1 MPDIKISRTHSLGL
15 AEARKV
21 AYKWAEDAEK
31 KLDMECTYEEGK
43 TADEVQFTR
52 SGVDGTLKVTATGFD
67 LHAKLGFLLGAFKG
81 KIESEIEKN
90 LDALL
95 AKSAEKNA
103 EKSTAGAK
111 KAAAKKKA

>member
-43 TADEVQFTR
+43 TADEVQFKR

-95 AKSAEKNA
+95 AKSEVKA
-103 EKSTAGAK
+103 TATAK
-111 KAAAKKKA
+111 KAAPKKKA

>member
-1 MPDIKISRTHSLGL
+1 MADIKISREHSLGL
-15 AEARKV
+15 AQARKV
-21 AYKWAEDAEK
+21 AYKWAEDCEK

-43 TADEVQFTR
+43 TQDEVQFTR
-52 SGVDGTLKVTATGFD
+52 SGVNGTLKVTATGFD

-90 LDALL
+90 LDDLL
-95 AKSAEKNA
+95 AKSAAKEPA
-103 EKSTAGAK
+103 AK

>member
-1 MPDIKISRTHSLGL
+1 MPDIKISREHSLGL
-15 AEARKV
+15 TAARKI
-21 AYKWAEDAEK
+21 AYKWAEDCEK

-43 TADEVQFTR
+43 TQDVVDFKR

-90 LDALL
+90 LDDLL
-95 AKSAEKNA
+95 AKSAA
-103 EKSTAGAK
+103 PAK

>member
-1 MPDIKISRTHSLGL
+1 MPDIKISREHSLGL
-15 AEARKV
+15 PAARKV
-21 AYKWAEDAEK
+21 AYKWAEDCEN
-31 KLDMECTYEEGK
+31 KLDMQCTYEEGK
-43 TADEVQFTR
+43 TADEVQFKR

-95 AKSAEKNA
+95 AKSEAP
-103 EKSTAGAK
+103 AK
-111 KAAAKKKA
+111 KAVAKKKA

>member
-1 MPDIKISRTHSLGL
+1 MPDIKISRTHVLGL
-15 AEARKV
+15 TEARKI

-43 TADEVQFTR
+43 TSDEVQFKR
-52 SGVDGTLKVTATGFD
+52 SGVDGSLKVTATGFD

-95 AKSAEKNA
+95 AKS
-103 EKSTAGAK
+103 TANS
-111 KAAAKKKA
+111 AAKKPAPKKKA

>member
-1 MPDIKISRTHSLGL
+1 MPDIKISRTHALGL

-43 TADEVQFTR
+43 TADEVQFKR
-52 SGVDGTLKVTATGFD
+52 SGVDGTLSVTATGFD

-95 AKSAEKNA
+95 AKSADKP
-103 EKSTAGAK
+103 
-111 KAAAKKKA
+111 AAKKVAPKKKA

>member
-1 MPDIKISRTHSLGL
+1 MPDIKISRPHVLGL
-15 AEARKV
+15 AEARKI

-43 TADEVQFTR
+43 TSDEVQFKR
-52 SGVDGTLKVTATGFD
+52 SGVDGSLKVTATGFD

-81 KIESEIEKN
+81 KIESAIEKN

-95 AKSAEKNA
+95 ANSAA
-103 EKSTAGAK
+103 PAK
-111 KAAAKKKA
+111 KPAPKKKA

>member
-1 MPDIKISRTHSLGL
+1 MPDINISRTHSLGL

-43 TADEVQFTR
+43 TADEVQFKR

-95 AKSAEKNA
+95 AKSAEKSA
-103 EKSTAGAK
+103 TPAK

>member
-1 MPDIKISRTHSLGL
+1 MPDIQISRTHSLGL

-31 KLDMECTYEEGK
+31 KLDMECSYEEGK
-43 TADEVQFTR
+43 TADEVQFKR
-52 SGVDGTLKVTATGFD
+52 SGVDGTLQVTATGFD

-95 AKSAEKNA
+95 AKSGGKA
-103 EKSTAGAK
+103 TAATK
-111 KAAAKKKA
+111 KAAPKKKT

>member
-1 MPDIKISRTHSLGL
+1 MPDIKISRTHVLGL
-15 AEARKV
+15 AEARKI

-43 TADEVQFTR
+43 TSDEVQFKR
-52 SGVDGTLKVTATGFD
+52 SGVDGSLKVTATGFD

-95 AKSAEKNA
+95 AKSAA
-103 EKSTAGAK
+103 PAK
-111 KAAAKKKA
+111 KTAPMKKA

>member
-103 EKSTAGAK
+103 AGAK
-111 KAAAKKKA
+111 KAAPKKKA

>member
-1 MPDIKISRTHSLGL
+1 MPDIKISRTHVLGL
-15 AEARKV
+15 AEARKI

-43 TADEVQFTR
+43 TSDEVQFKR
-52 SGVDGTLKVTATGFD
+52 SGVDGSLKVTATGFD

-95 AKSAEKNA
+95 ANSAA
-103 EKSTAGAK
+103 PAK
-111 KAAAKKKA
+111 KTAPKKKA

>member
-1 MPDIKISRTHSLGL
+1 MADIHISRKHTLGL
-15 AEARKV
+15 TEARKV
-21 AYKWAEDAEK
+21 AFKWAEHAEE
-31 KLDMECTYEEGK
+31 KLDMTCTYEEGK
-43 TADEVQFTR
+43 TVDEVQFKR

-95 AKSAEKNA
+95 AKSAEKGA
-103 EKSTAGAK
+103 TAAK
-111 KAAAKKKA
+111 KAAPKKKS

>member
-1 MPDIKISRTHSLGL
+1 MPDINISRTHSLGL

-31 KLDMECTYEEGK
+31 KLDMECSYEEGK
-43 TADEVQFTR
+43 AADAVQFKR

-95 AKSAEKNA
+95 AKSAEKGA
-103 EKSTAGAK
+103 TAAK
-111 KAAAKKKA
+111 KAAPKKKA